1 MGVCFGRGY
10 QFGVALCENQR
21 NKIKALLNFLLNGIL
36 KAAKQQRAEE
46 NRGKT
51 NKQMEGRRLPFH
63 LRPPTPPP
71 PLTPFVTYWEV
82 IEKCTK
88 SVTKCQQ
95 VQKALTC
102 AKRVLPKKKYPHA
115 YK

>member
-1 MGVCFGRGY
+1 MGLGFGRGY

-36 KAAKQQRAEE
+36 KAPKQQRAEE

-63 LRPPTPPP
+63 LRPHPSFNTLRHLLGSHRKVHEECYEMPTSS
-71 PLTPFVTYWEV
+71 
-82 IEKCTK
+82 K
-88 SVTKCQQ
+88 SFDMC
-95 VQKALTC
+95 
-102 AKRVLPKKKYPHA
+102 
-115 YK
+115 